1 MNKLLPA
8 IWHLP
13 ACEDLPTE
21 DPICP
26 DIALRREPCEVQN
39 LSWIWMRF
47 NIFNMLSSSHYLR
60 GTPLDR
66 ELCTTITCVLIIY
79 HIPAQREIYPKE
91 TNQSKPPCEPEIS
104 NFDHIF
110 CSDETISSSK
120 VSMDIVVSLKV
131 GHPAANLAVQC
142 KCLIWWQLTT
152 CTCNAMSRRTQ

>member
-1 MNKLLPA
+1 
-8 IWHLP
+8 
-13 ACEDLPTE
+13 
-21 DPICP
+21 
-26 DIALRREPCEVQN
+26 
-39 LSWIWMRF
+39 MRF

-131 GHPAANLAVQC
+131 GHPAANLGGSMQMFDLVAADYLYLQC
-142 KCLIWWQLTT
+142 YV
-152 CTCNAMSRRTQ
+152 